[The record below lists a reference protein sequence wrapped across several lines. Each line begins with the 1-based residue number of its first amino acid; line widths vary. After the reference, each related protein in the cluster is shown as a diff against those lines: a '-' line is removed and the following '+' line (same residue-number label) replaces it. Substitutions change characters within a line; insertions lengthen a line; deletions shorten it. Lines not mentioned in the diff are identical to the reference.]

1 MTQVSQESILR
12 LAPGCRLN
20 EHGAAQDLLLIPE
33 GALKMQGP
41 ARKIVELC
49 DGVRPVRE
57 IIEELQRRYGSEDA
71 ARIETETVALLTR
84 LHERGALEVVGN
96 RPYEI

>member
-1 MTQVSQESILR
+1 MTQVGPECVLR

-49 DGVRPVRE
+49 DGVRPVHA
-57 IIEELQRRYGSEDA
+57 IIEELQHRYGTEDA
-71 ARIETETVALLTR
+71 ARIETETLALLTR
-84 LHERGALEVVGN
+84 LRERGALEIV
-96 RPYEI
+96 

>member
-1 MTQVSQESILR
+1 MSEVAQNSVLR
-12 LAPGCRLN
+12 LAPGCRLS

-33 GALKMQGP
+33 GALRMQGP

-49 DGVRPVRE
+49 DGKRPVSE
-57 IIEELQRRYGSEDA
+57 IVGELQRRYGTEDA

-84 LHERGALEVVGN
+84 LRERGVLESV
-96 RPYEI
+96 

>member
-1 MTQVSQESILR
+1 MSEVAHNSVLR
-12 LAPGCRLN
+12 LAPGCRLS

-33 GALKMQGP
+33 GALRMQGP

-49 DGVRPVRE
+49 DGKRPVSE
-57 IIEELQRRYGSEDA
+57 IVGELQRRYGTEDA

-84 LHERGALEVVGN
+84 LRERGVLESV
-96 RPYEI
+96 